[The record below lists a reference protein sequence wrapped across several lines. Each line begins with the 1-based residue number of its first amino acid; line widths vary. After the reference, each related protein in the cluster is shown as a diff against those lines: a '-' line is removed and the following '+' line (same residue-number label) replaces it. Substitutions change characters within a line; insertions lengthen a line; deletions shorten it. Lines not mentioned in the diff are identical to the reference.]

1 VSPASPRG
9 GRGPFDLAPPALGPF
24 ADLPHL
30 HRLRFVAQRPEPER
44 FWVRH
49 APRGWEGPARPWLD
63 LAAGH
68 LGRLGRGGPEIAP
81 PAGEAPARRALGAVE
96 PARGLPAEAAEAD
109 CRASDEARSGAAG
122 GEGPALDG
130 APGEVLRAEWP
141 ELCTIPFD
149 DLVYLPPVPP
159 HVAAERDA
167 LARLVLAGGAPVLVQ
182 LLPGDLTTLADP
194 RTKEPDAPGLVF
206 VVDLLATLL
215 DGGLAGARAVPMPA
229 RAAAAAWPLVPGLT
243 DDRDVWEAGCRTLA
257 AAGLHVVQAMV
268 PALAPGDRRRLA
280 EEAHLGEDR
289 AQEAFEALFH
299 RPPHLPHSPHPAHS
313 RQAPNASGSP
323 DPPPP
328 PDLERELARLAWR
341 HGLAPFL
348 RRPAPRPPLHG
359 AGNRRAAGLLA
370 LVAEL
375 WLRVGRPVE
384 QAQSLFRAVR
394 WLDDTSYDIEALCR
408 EGNLA
413 VLTALD
419 PLARQIVAD
428 AAGPS
433 DPPLLAELLAEYL
446 APNSRR
452 PLPPGGREGERG
464 DTGEIR

>member
-1 VSPASPRG
+1 MGV
-9 GRGPFDLAPPALGPF
+9 APQALRPF

-30 HRLRFVAQRPEPER
+30 HRLRFVAQRPEAER
-44 FWVRH
+44 FWIRH

-81 PAGEAPARRALGAVE
+81 PAGEAPAGGAMGAMA
-96 PARGLPAEAAEAD
+96 PASGLPAEAAEAG
-109 CRASDEARSGAAG
+109 CRTSGGARPGAAG
-122 GEGPALDG
+122 AEGVALDG
-130 APGEVLRAEWP
+130 GPGEVRGAGWP
-141 ELCTIPFD
+141 EAGTVPFD
-149 DLVYLPPVPP
+149 DLVYLPPVPL
-159 HVAAERDA
+159 HMAAERDA

-182 LLPGDLTTLADP
+182 LLPGDPTTLADP
-194 RTKEPDAPGLVF
+194 WAKEPDAPGLVF

-215 DGGLAGARAVPMPA
+215 EGGLAGPRAVPMPA
-229 RAAAAAWPLVPGLT
+229 RATAAAWPLVPGLT
-243 DDRDVWEAGCRTLA
+243 DDKDVWEAGCQTLA
-257 AAGLHVVQAMV
+257 AAGLHVVQAVV

-289 AQEAFEALFH
+289 AQEVFEALFH

-313 RQAPNASGSP
+313 RQAPNASGPP
-323 DPPPP
+323 DPPRP

-341 HGLAPFL
+341 HGLVPFL
-348 RRPAPRPPLHG
+348 RRPAPHPPLHG
-359 AGNRRAAGLLA
+359 GGNRRAAGLLA

-394 WLDDTSYDIEALCR
+394 WLDDTSYDIEALRR

-433 DPPLLAELLAEYL
+433 DPPLLSDLLAEYL
-446 APNSRR
+446 APDAAG
-452 PLPPGGREGERG
+452 PTEG
-464 DTGEIR
+464 DPS